1 MEEEPKMNF
10 LKTFGIVVLVM
21 ASVIGLIYNLPIGI
35 RHLIHLALPPKDL
48 YEPVLIDKFSFD
60 KEGFSK
66 EYLIKPKYID
76 IYEIGFFDESCSI
89 PSTYRFDG
97 KMQLQIIQNEKI
109 IYGKDIIAMES
120 ASYSK
125 EDMNFYKKVVL
136 TTFQFPV
143 KKFKKKD
150 MILKITVLKKD
161 DKMDP
166 FIDKIKLYIAV
177 SSRP

>member
-1 MEEEPKMNF
+1 MNF

-21 ASVIGLIYNLPIGI
+21 ASVIGLIYNLSIGT
-35 RHLIHLALPPKDL
+35 RHLVHLALPPKDL
-48 YEPVLIDKFSFD
+48 YEPVLIDEFPFD

-66 EYLIKPKYID
+66 EYSIKPKYID

-97 KMQLQIIQNEKI
+97 KIELQIIQNEKN
-109 IYGKDIIAMES
+109 IYEKDIATMKC
-120 ASYSK
+120 AYSG
-125 EDMNFYKKVVL
+125 DMNYYKKVVL
-136 TTFQFPV
+136 TTFEIPP
-143 KKFKKKD
+143 KKFKKD

-161 DKMDP
+161 DKMES

-177 SSRP
+177 SSIP